1 MLCHPSRSCHPFGD
15 NLQFAI
21 CNLQFAI
28 LVCLASGHP
37 LVGQENPRGDHASQA
52 KPAIAALAIAPDG
65 KGFVQGSQAGVFVRS
80 FAGNDEQPFPTK
92 LDHVNSLAI
101 SPDGTILAI
110 AGGSP
115 AEAGMSELWSW
126 PARKPIGR
134 LEGHEDV
141 VYAVV
146 WLPQQQAIATASADR
161 TIRIWNP
168 ITQRCLAT
176 LTGHSGPVLALA
188 VSPDGKW
195 LCSASVDQTIRV
207 WDTAAWQLVRSL
219 NNHLGAVHSLAF
231 RPTTEDSRP
240 DYLASSSEDGTVRVW
255 QPAIGRM
262 VRIVGHGMPVYCLA
276 WNSDGS
282 GLYTGAKDGCVRLV
296 AGESDQILRQRKLSD
311 GWITSL
317 AVRSGNEVLVAG
329 TARGET
335 AILTSLG
342 KDERQ

>member
-15 NLQFAI
+15 NLQFAV
-21 CNLQFAI
+21 CNLEFAI
-28 LVCLASGHP
+28 LVSLVLGHP
-37 LVGQENPRGDHASQA
+37 LIGQEKPRTDRASQV
-52 KPAIAALAIAPDG
+52 KPAIVALAIAPDG

-80 FAGNDEQPFPTK
+80 FAGNDEQFVPTK
-92 LDHVNSLAI
+92 LDHVSLLAF
-101 SPDGTILAI
+101 SPDGAILAI

-115 AEAGMSELWSW
+115 AEAGMTELWSW

-146 WLPQQQAIATASADR
+146 WLPQQQAVATASADR
-161 TIRIWNP
+161 TIRIWEP
-168 ITQRCLAT
+168 ITRRCLTT

-195 LCSASVDQTIRV
+195 LCSGSVDQTIRV
-207 WDTAAWQLVRSL
+207 WDTAAWRLVRSL

-262 VRIVGHGMPVYCLA
+262 VRIVGHGTPVYSLA
-276 WNSDGS
+276 WNTDGS
-282 GLYTGAKDGCVRLV
+282 GLYTGAKDGCLRLV
-296 AGESDQILRQRKLSD
+296 AGESDQILHKRNLAD
-311 GWITSL
+311 GWITCL
-317 AVRSGNEVLVAG
+317 AVRHGTEVVVAG
-329 TARGET
+329 TASGKT
-335 AILTSLG
+335 SVLTSPG